1 MCENEWKLNLTF
13 IGFAI
18 KKPIHPLFMS
28 FAHLKGQNITND
40 LINAENFDL
49 FNNIKSD
56 PQIYI
61 LIHI

>member
-1 MCENEWKLNLTF
+1 MEIELDFYRLLN
-13 IGFAI
+13 
-18 KKPIHPLFMS
+18 
-28 FAHLKGQNITND
+28 LKGQHTLND

-49 FNNIKSD
+49 FDNIKSD